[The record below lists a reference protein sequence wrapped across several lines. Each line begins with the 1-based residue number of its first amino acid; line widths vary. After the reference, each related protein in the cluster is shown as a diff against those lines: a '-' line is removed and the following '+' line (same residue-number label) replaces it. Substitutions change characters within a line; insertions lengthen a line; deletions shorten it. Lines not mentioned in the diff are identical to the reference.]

1 MKRQRAFVGFVHLNK
16 GINGKWLVLSIVL
29 ATVAFASFADSPPVF
44 LTIGGT
50 VNRTV
55 SVTVTPQNNYNS
67 LDLANGETEKLVAI
81 VNERS
86 NDKAGYSVTLTSTGA
101 GSTSQAILQPA
112 TPGNPDTISYTLKYG
127 GRGRR
132 KNLKCRNQQPAQGE
146 HPCSRWGCCRC
157 LFGYTEAYD
166 SGQLIRNEPG
176 SSHAGREQVNFLS

>member
-1 MKRQRAFVGFVHLNK
+1 MKRQRAFVGFVHLNR

-127 GRGRR
+127 GTPVILNQGSCTLAGAGGRTSSAGTN
-132 KNLKCRNQQPAQGE
+132 NLLKVNIPAAVGVAADAYSDTLKLTIQG
-146 HPCSRWGCCRC
+146 
-157 LFGYTEAYD
+157 
-166 SGQLIRNEPG
+166 N
-176 SSHAGREQVNFLS
+176 